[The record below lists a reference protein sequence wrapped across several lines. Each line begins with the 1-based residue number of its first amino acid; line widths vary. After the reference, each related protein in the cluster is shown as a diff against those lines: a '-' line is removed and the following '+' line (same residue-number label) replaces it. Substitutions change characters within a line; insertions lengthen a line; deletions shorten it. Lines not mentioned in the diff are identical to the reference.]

1 MNKARHGIVWTARH
15 AWKWLG
21 RFMGDMN
28 ASNTMLLAAGIAYF
42 CALAFF
48 PLLTVGLAIA
58 SVLITPEQVEAV
70 VSQVNTYLPPDIA
83 SLITGQIQAQTGRF
97 GGNIAIAL
105 IAIAISLFGAS
116 AALENTIRSLNV
128 IYGVKESRN
137 IVHLRLVSI
146 VALVVGLCF
155 MALVI
160 GLLVIDE
167 YMIYLGVPEA
177 LVVAVDTIR
186 WPALLLIMIT
196 AFTLLYRYGPNR
208 PRIRWRWASWG
219 ALAATLIWFVIT
231 VGFFAY
237 MRLVPTFGAS
247 YALFAGIVVL
257 MIWFNLSALALL
269 IGAHIN
275 ARIELHTA
283 KSQKH
288 SV

>member
-1 MNKARHGIVWTARH
+1 
-15 AWKWLG
+15 
-21 RFMGDMN
+21 MGDMN
-28 ASNTMLLAAGIAYF
+28 KSNTMLLAAGIAYF

-70 VSQVNTYLPPDIA
+70 VAQVNLYLPSDIA
-83 SLITGQIQAQTGRF
+83 SLVTSQIETQTGRF
-97 GGNIAIAL
+97 GGNIIIAV

-128 IYGVKESRN
+128 IYGVKETRN
-137 IVHLRLVSI
+137 VVHLRVVSI
-146 VALVVGLCF
+146 VALIVGLVF

-160 GLLVIDE
+160 ALLVIDE
-167 YMIYLGVPEA
+167 YMIYLGVPA
-177 LVVAVDTIR
+177 GLIVIVDTIR
-186 WPALLLIMIT
+186 WPALFIIMAT

-219 ALAATLIWFVIT
+219 AVAATVIWLAIT
-231 VGFFAY
+231 IGFFAY

-257 MIWFNLSALALL
+257 MIWFNFSALALL

-275 ARIELHTA
+275 ARIEKHTA
-283 KSQKH
+283 NSHK
-288 SV
+288 